1 VAAPTTTLR
10 RKSRELTAR
19 PWVSLLLAAWT
30 ILYLVWSLAPIA
42 WVLVGSFNVGRG
54 VNHFEGFSL
63 RNYELILRDPELRH
77 VVTHTFSL
85 ALAATGIASVLG
97 VGLSLFVASV
107 DSKASRSVLALAVGP
122 IAIPQVTFAVALFL
136 FFTQATPIRLGTWTQ
151 LAGHA
156 TLGMA
161 VVTVTL
167 RAGLSAVPADQELT
181 AMDLGASPSDAFR
194 RVVLPQVAPY
204 VAVGSLFAF
213 ALSLDTFVLSSW
225 LCIRA
230 ACQTVPVVIYQR
242 GRASGFDSSLLA
254 LASIPAV
261 IALCCFGVA
270 GLIWLRL
277 IRPLQ
282 SRPRAAGARG
292 A

>member
-10 RKSRELTAR
+10 RKTREPTAR
-19 PWVSLLLAAWT
+19 SSVSLLLSAWT
-30 ILYLVWSLAPIA
+30 VLFLVWSLAPIA
-42 WVLVGSFNVGRG
+42 WVLVGSFNVGPVVTR
-54 VNHFEGFSL
+54 FEGFSL
-63 RNYELILRDPELRH
+63 HNYGAVLRDPELRQ

-85 ALAATGIASVLG
+85 AFAASCIAAVLG
-97 VGLSLFVASV
+97 VGLGLFAARAEG
-107 DSKASRSVLALAVGP
+107 KMRGFALALAVGP
-122 IAIPQVTFAVALFL
+122 IAIPQLTFAVALFL

-161 VVTVTL
+161 VVTVTV

-181 AMDLGASPSDAFR
+181 AMDLGASPFGAFW

-204 VAVGSLFAF
+204 VAVGALLAF
-213 ALSLDTFVLSSW
+213 SLSLENFVLSSW

-230 ACQTVPVVIYQR
+230 ACQTVPVVLYQR
-242 GRASGFDSSLLA
+242 ARAAGFDPSMLA
-254 LASIPAV
+254 LASVPALV
-261 IALCCFGVA
+261 ALCCFGVA

-277 IRPLQ
+277 IRPLR
-282 SRPRAAGARG
+282 SRPRAVGARG